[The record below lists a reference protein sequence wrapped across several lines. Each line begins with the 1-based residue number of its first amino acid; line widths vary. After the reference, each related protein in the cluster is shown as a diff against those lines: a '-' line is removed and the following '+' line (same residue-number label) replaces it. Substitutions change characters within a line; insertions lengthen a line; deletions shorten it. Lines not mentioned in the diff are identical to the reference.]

1 MKNNKRIEFNKKKK
15 HITQLKF
22 VHPKQTKHQKN
33 SHDSSKKT
41 DYT

>member
-1 MKNNKRIEFNKKKK
+1 MEFNKKKK
-15 HITQLKF
+15 DIIQLKF
-22 VHPKQTKHQKN
+22 VHLKQTKHQKN